1 MAPDSNRTNP
11 SPMSVR
17 KKTHQL
23 LRRRLLVGDLHP
35 GQRLTEE
42 SLARD
47 LGVSRTPVR
56 EALHKLELEGLVE
69 PAGARGFRV
78 PAGSLAEVNEL
89 FEIRAVMEGHAL
101 ACLAGIIDDEN
112 LERLA
117 KLIDAAEDACSRGE
131 LLSVFEYN
139 TRFHDLLY
147 SLLMGRYPRLHSM
160 IEDMRDY
167 VVRYRKNTLLTLDSA
182 RRSID
187 GHKKIIMAL
196 NLADEGLCEQVMRNH
211 VLEARQDTLNH
222 MKHAEPGRLGSDG

>member
-1 MAPDSNRTNP
+1 MVAATSPDS
-11 SPMSVR
+11 SPLSVR
-17 KKTHQL
+17 EKTHQV
-23 LRRRLLVGDLHP
+23 LRHRLLVGELRP

-78 PAGSLAEVNEL
+78 PADSVAEINEL

-101 ACLAGIIDDEN
+101 ACLAGIIDADS
-112 LERLA
+112 LERLEELVDRA
-117 KLIDAAEDACSRGE
+117 EEACGEGKLR
-131 LLSVFEYN
+131 LVFDCN

-147 SLLMGRYPRLHSM
+147 SLLKSRYPRLHSM

-167 VVRYRKNTLLTLDSA
+167 VVRYRRNTLLTLDSA

-196 NLADEGLCEQVMRNH
+196 NLGDGSLCEQVMRSH
-211 VLEARQDTLNH
+211 VLEAREDTLNH
-222 MKHAEPGRLGSDG
+222 MR